1 MTDRRA
7 YLFIYNDDV
16 GTREEI
22 RDYLD
27 ELPEVLNW
35 RYDMPYAFYVISRCS
50 AQEIAE
56 KIHEFADDGRFLI
69 VEVAEN
75 KQGWLPRRTWT
86 LLNEAALPRTSAGRP
101 KRRTANATQNQ
112 RGLSEVG

>member
-56 KIHEFADDGRFLI
+56 RIREFADDGRFLI

-101 KRRTANATQNQ
+101 KAAPQRPRRTSAA
-112 RGLSEVG
+112 